1 LIFFEHQT
9 LEVLEI
15 TLDKKTNTEGLIKI
29 KLTEGDYQPNVEEK
43 VKDYA
48 RKANIKGF
56 RQGKVPTG
64 VIRKMFGKSIL
75 VDEINH
81 LLSHKITDYIK
92 DNNIQILGEPLPNH
106 DKTRDIDWD
115 AQKDFEFEYQ
125 IGLVED
131 FTYDLSPKTKVKA
144 YKIEVDDKTVQ
155 ETLSDLKKRFG
166 KVSYPEV
173 SEAGDS
179 LFGDL
184 QPKEA
189 TTDSPDKQ
197 KKEHAS
203 VPIEKVEKA
212 EQQKFIGLKK
222 DDEVAF
228 EPRKVFKDEA
238 LISELLGFTPEEA
251 KEISGTYVLKVK
263 TISRTEP
270 AELSPELFD
279 RVFGKDVAKTEEE
292 FINKI
297 RETISENY
305 KRETD
310 HFLDHHIED
319 YFLNHTNI
327 NLPDGFL
334 KTWLKSTSQG
344 QVTDSVLDS
353 EFEHYVRGLKWD
365 LIKNKIADDNKI
377 KVEADEVRS
386 KAKEMIVAQ
395 FGGQAFAEQLQDKL
409 DGIADNYLSNENG
422 QNFMR
427 LYNQLRGERIMKH
440 IRENITV
447 EEQGVS
453 VDEFKKIVAEH
464 KH

>member
-1 LIFFEHQT
+1 
-9 LEVLEI
+9 LEI

-29 KLTEGDYQPNVEEK
+29 KLSEGDYQPKVEEK

-48 RKANIKGF
+48 RKATIKGF

-64 VIRKMFGKSIL
+64 VIKKMFGKSIL
-75 VDEINH
+75 VDEIND

-106 DKTRDIDWD
+106 DKTKEIDWD

-131 FTYDLSPKTKVKA
+131 FNYELSPKTKVKA
-144 YKIEVDDKTVQ
+144 YKIEVDDKTID

-166 KVSYPEV
+166 KVTYPEV
-173 SEAGDS
+173 SETQDTV
-179 LFGDL
+179 FGDL
-184 QPKEA
+184 RPKDAEA
-189 TTDSPDKQ
+189 GEEL

-203 VPIEKVEKA
+203 IPIEKAEKSQ
-212 EQQKFIGLKK
+212 QQKFVGLKK
-222 DDEVAF
+222 DDEIEF
-228 EPRKVFKDEA
+228 EPAKIFGDEA
-238 LISELLGFTPEEA
+238 LMTELLQLSPEEA
-251 KEISGTYVLKVK
+251 KASNGNFILKVS

-270 AELSPELFD
+270 AELTPELFD

-292 FINKI
+292 FINKV
-297 RETISENY
+297 RDTISENY

-319 YFLNHTNI
+319 YFLEHTKI

-334 KTWLKSTSQG
+334 KAWLKTSSQG
-344 QVTDSVLDS
+344 QVTDSVLDN
-353 EFEHYVRGLKWD
+353 EFDHYVRGLKWD

-377 KVEADEVRS
+377 RVEPDEVRN

-395 FGGQAFAEQLQDKL
+395 FGGQAFAEQLSDKL

-427 LYNQLRGERIMKH
+427 LYNQLRSEKIMKH
-440 IRENITV
+440 VKENITID
-447 EEQGVS
+447 EKTVS

>member
-1 LIFFEHQT
+1 M
-9 LEVLEI
+9 EI
-15 TLDKKTNTEGLIKI
+15 TLNKQTNTEGLIKI
-29 KLTEGDYQPNVEEK
+29 KLTEGDYQPKVEEK

-64 VIRKMFGKSIL
+64 VIKKMFGKSIL

-92 DNNIQILGEPLPNH
+92 DNNIQILGEPLPNT
-106 DKTRDIDWD
+106 DKTKDIDWD

-131 FTYDLSPKTKVKA
+131 FTYDLSPKTKVKD
-144 YKIEVDDKTVQ
+144 YKIELDEQTIQ

-166 KVSYPEV
+166 KVSYPDV
-173 SEAGDS
+173 SEAQDS

-184 QPKEA
+184 RSTEPGAENA
-189 TTDSPDKQ
+189 EGV

-203 VPIEKVEKA
+203 IPIEKVEKK

-222 DDEVAF
+222 DDEVEI
-228 EPRKVFKDEA
+228 EPQKILKDES
-238 LISELLGFTPEEA
+238 LITELLGLSPEEA
-251 KEISGTYVLKVK
+251 KTTNGKFLFKVN
-263 TISRTEP
+263 TISRSEP
-270 AELSPELFD
+270 AELATELFD

-297 RETISENY
+297 KETISENY

-319 YFLNHTNI
+319 YFLEHTAI
-327 NLPDGFL
+327 NLPDSFL
-334 KTWLKSTSQG
+334 KTWLKTTSQG
-344 QVTDSVLDS
+344 QVTDSVLDT
-353 EFEHYVRGLKWD
+353 EFDHYVRGLKWD

-386 KAKEMIVAQ
+386 KAKDMIVAQ
-395 FGGQAFAEQLQDKL
+395 FGGQAFADQLKDKL
-409 DGIADNYLSNENG
+409 DGVADNYLSNENG

-427 LYNQLRGERIMKH
+427 LYNQLRSEKILKH
-440 IRENITV
+440 VRENITI
-447 EEQGVS
+447 EEKIVS

-464 KH
+464 KHL

>member
-1 LIFFEHQT
+1 M
-9 LEVLEI
+9 EI

-29 KLTEGDYQPNVEEK
+29 RLSEGDYQPKVEEK

-48 RKANIKGF
+48 RKASIKGF

-92 DNNIQILGEPLPNH
+92 DNNIRILGEPLPNQ
-106 DKTRDIDWD
+106 DKAKDIDWD

-131 FTYDLSPKTKVKA
+131 FNYDLSPKTKITG
-144 YKIEVDDKTVQ
+144 YKIEVDDKTID
-155 ETLSDLKKRFG
+155 ETVSDLKKRFG
-166 KVSYPEV
+166 KVTYPDT
-173 SEAGDS
+173 SEAQDS

-184 QPKEA
+184 RRKDADPGAEQEINKEQA
-189 TTDSPDKQ
+189 VIQ
-197 KKEHAS
+197 
-203 VPIEKVEKA
+203 IEKVDA
-212 EQQKFIGLKK
+212 PEQSKFIGRKK
-222 DDEVAF
+222 DDEVEF
-228 EPRKVFKDEA
+228 EPSKIYKDGS
-238 LISELLGFTPEEA
+238 LVTELLGLSAEESPQGVFT
-251 KEISGTYVLKVK
+251 LKIN

-270 AELSPELFD
+270 AELTQELFD

-297 RETISENY
+297 RETIGENY
-305 KRETD
+305 KRETE

-319 YFLNHTNI
+319 YFLEHTKI
-327 NLPDGFL
+327 NLPADFL

-344 QVTDSVLDS
+344 QVTDDVLET
-353 EFEHYVRGLKWD
+353 EFDNYTRGLKWD
-365 LIKNKIADDNKI
+365 LIKNKIADDNNI
-377 KVEADEVRS
+377 KVEADEVRE

-395 FGGQAFAEQLQDKL
+395 FGGQAFADQLKDKL
-409 DGIADNYLSNENG
+409 DGIAENYLSNENG

-427 LYNQLRGERIMKH
+427 LFNQLRTDKIMKH
-440 IRENITV
+440 IKDSITV
-447 EEQGVS
+447 EEKSVGVE
-453 VDEFKKIVAEH
+453 EFKKIVSEH

>member
-1 LIFFEHQT
+1 M
-9 LEVLEI
+9 EI

-29 KLTEGDYQPNVEEK
+29 RLSEGDYQPNVEEK

-56 RQGKVPTG
+56 RQGKVPAG

-92 DNNIQILGEPLPNH
+92 DNNIQILGEPLPNL
-106 DKTRDIDWD
+106 DKTKDIDWD

-125 IGLVED
+125 IGLVEE
-131 FTYDLSPKTKVKA
+131 FSYDLSPKARVKG
-144 YKIEVDDKTVQ
+144 YTIEVDDKTIQDTVD
-155 ETLSDLKKRFG
+155 DLKKRFG
-166 KVSYPEV
+166 KVTYPEV
-173 SEAGDS
+173 SEAQDS
-179 LFGDL
+179 VFGDIR
-184 QPKEA
+184 PKDAENA
-189 TTDSPDKQ
+189 ESL

-203 VPIEKVEKA
+203 FPIEKIEKK

-222 DDEVAF
+222 DDEVEF
-228 EPRKVFKDEA
+228 EPLKVFKDTT
-238 LISELLGFTPEEA
+238 LMSELLGLSEEEA
-251 KEISGTYVLKVK
+251 KAGNGVFALKV
-263 TISRTEP
+263 TTVSRTEP
-270 AELSPELFD
+270 AELTPELFD

-305 KRETD
+305 KRETE

-319 YFLNHTNI
+319 YFLDNTNI
-327 NLPDGFL
+327 NLPADFL
-334 KTWLKSTSQG
+334 KTWLKSTSKG
-344 QVTDSVLDS
+344 QVTDEVLDN
-353 EFEHYVRGLKWD
+353 EFQHYVRGLKWD

-377 KVEADEVRS
+377 KVEADEVRE
-386 KAKEMIVAQ
+386 KAKEMIVSQ
-395 FGGQAFAEQLQDKL
+395 FGGQAFAEQLKDKL
-409 DGIADNYLSNENG
+409 DAIADNYLSNENG

-427 LYNQLRGERIMKH
+427 LYNQLRSEKIMKH

-447 EEQGVS
+447 EEQKVS
-453 VDEFKKIVAEH
+453 VDDFKKIVQEH

>member
-1 LIFFEHQT
+1 
-9 LEVLEI
+9 LEI
-15 TLDKKTNTEGLIKI
+15 TLNKKTNTEGLIKI
-29 KLTEGDYQPNVEEK
+29 KLTEGDYQPKVEEK

-48 RKANIKGF
+48 RKATIKGF

-75 VDEINH
+75 VDEIND

-131 FTYDLSPKTKVKA
+131 FTYELSSKTKVKG
-144 YKIEVDDKTVQ
+144 YVIEVDDKTIQ
-155 ETLSDLKKRFG
+155 ETVSDLQKRFG
-166 KVSYPEV
+166 KVTYPEV
-173 SEAGDS
+173 SEAQDS

-184 QPKEA
+184 RPKDSTAENAEA
-189 TTDSPDKQ
+189 L
-197 KKEHAS
+197 KKEGATIQ
-203 VPIEKVEKA
+203 IEKVDSQ
-212 EQQKFIGLKK
+212 EQSKFIGRKK
-222 DDEVAF
+222 DDEIEL
-228 EPRKVFKDEA
+228 EPGKIYKDPS
-238 LISELLGFTPEEA
+238 LVSDLLSLSAEEA
-251 KEISGTYVLKVK
+251 DGTFVLKVN

-270 AELSPELFD
+270 AELTPELFD

-297 RETISENY
+297 RETIGENY

-319 YFLNHTNI
+319 YFLAHTAI
-327 NLPDGFL
+327 NLPADFL
-334 KTWLKSTSQG
+334 KTWLKTTSQG
-344 QVTDSVLDS
+344 QVTDDVLNT
-353 EFEHYVRGLKWD
+353 EFDHYVRGLKWD
-365 LIKNKIADDNKI
+365 LIKNKVADDTKI
-377 KVEADEVRS
+377 KVEADEVRD

-395 FGGQAFAEQLQDKL
+395 FGGQAFADQLKDKL
-409 DGIADNYLSNENG
+409 DGIAENYLSNENG

-427 LYNQLRGERIMKH
+427 LFNQLRTEKIMKH
-440 IRENITV
+440 IKENITV
-447 EEQGVS
+447 EENRVS
-453 VDEFKKIVAEH
+453 VEEFKKIVAEH

>member
-1 LIFFEHQT
+1 M
-9 LEVLEI
+9 EI

-29 KLTEGDYQPNVEEK
+29 KLTEVDYQPKVEEK

-48 RKANIKGF
+48 RKASIKGF

-92 DNNIQILGEPLPNH
+92 DNNIRILGEPLPNQ
-106 DKTRDIDWD
+106 DKARDIDWD

-131 FTYDLSPKTKVKA
+131 FNYDLSSKTRITG
-144 YKIEVDDKTVQ
+144 YKIEVDDKTIE
-155 ETLSDLKKRFG
+155 ETVSDLKKRFG
-166 KVSYPEV
+166 KVTYPEV
-173 SEAGDS
+173 SEAQDS
-179 LFGDL
+179 LFGDIRKKDA
-184 QPKEA
+184 PATADEAAGKEQA
-189 TTDSPDKQ
+189 VIQ
-197 KKEHAS
+197 
-203 VPIEKVEKA
+203 IEKVDSS
-212 EQQKFIGLKK
+212 EQAKFLGRKK
-222 DDEVAF
+222 DDEVEF
-228 EPRKVFKDEA
+228 EPGNIYKDA
-238 LISELLGFTPEEA
+238 SLVTELLGLSAEE
-251 KEISGTYVLKVK
+251 SQGVHVLKIS

-270 AELSPELFD
+270 AELTQELFD

-305 KRETD
+305 NRETD

-319 YFLNHTNI
+319 YFLEHTKI
-327 NLPDGFL
+327 NLPADFL

-344 QVTDSVLDS
+344 QVTDEVLDT
-353 EFEHYVRGLKWD
+353 EFDQYVRGLKWD
-365 LIKNKIADDNKI
+365 LIKNKIADDNNI
-377 KVEADEVRS
+377 KVEQEEVRE

-395 FGGQAFAEQLQDKL
+395 FGGQAFADQLKDKL
-409 DGIADNYLSNENG
+409 DGIAENYLSNENG

-427 LYNQLRGERIMKH
+427 LFNQLRTEKIMKH
-440 IRENITV
+440 IKDNITV
-447 EEQGVS
+447 EEKKVGVE
-453 VDEFKKIVAEH
+453 EFKKIVAEH